1 MPHCFSENKR
11 ERAHQ
16 ASTSRAFSCAHTRTC
31 TFIHVHVSAPSLL
44 PPVSQPE
51 SARSAAVTRSHFP
64 SPSPQRVGRTDRFQ
78 LTRQDWGWGRGE
90 PAGEVGRG
98 GMEGAGKWRSAPLV
112 QTSPRPRGP
121 TLPSFWVQLM
131 GSAGTLPPREGQLV
145 APGMVVFYPQRPPE
159 LGKPVY
165 LLQPTHI
172 APTWARARHCRH
184 VYVNLPLAHCF
195 EDFAYDM

>member
-90 PAGEVGRG
+90 PAGEEGRDGGSRQVEICAISANLPPPQGPHLAILLGAAYGVGGNPPSQG
-98 GMEGAGKWRSAPLV
+98 GATG
-112 QTSPRPRGP
+112 RPRNGGLLSP
-121 TLPSFWVQLM
+121 APSRAEQACLPSPAH
-131 GSAGTLPPREGQLV
+131 SHCP
-145 APGMVVFYPQRPPE
+145 Y
-159 LGKPVY
+159 LG
-165 LLQPTHI
+165 
-172 APTWARARHCRH
+172 
-184 VYVNLPLAHCF
+184 
-195 EDFAYDM
+195 